1 MSVSNLSNAPS
12 TTNRTTTDPNLKI
25 AWRYGL
31 NKKPES
37 KDENESS
44 NSYEHYNNQF
54 DLTQNW
60 CRDQIHK
67 IYHFF
72 H

>member
-1 MSVSNLSNAPS
+1 M
-12 TTNRTTTDPNLKI
+12 
-25 AWRYGL
+25 

-54 DLTQNW
+54 DLTQKLVPGPNPQ
-60 CRDQIHK
+60 DISFLPLNAEFNNMVNQISSIIK
-67 IYHFF
+67 NQLRSNPQK
-72 H
+72 